1 MAPKM
6 LCHPARTRP
15 RHGFTATARIDRA
28 TGLIVAEA
36 FAAAKP
42 SLSPPPAI
50 TFRALLKLERC
61 INKGGMV
68 YLNGETELQP
78 GQIVQAVVEHA
89 DEHDLWAVLA

>member
-15 RHGFTATARIDRA
+15 RHGFTAKARIDRA

-36 FAAAKP
+36 FTAAKP

-68 YLNGETELQP
+68 YLNGNLH
-78 GQIVQAVVEHA
+78 AVP
-89 DEHDLWAVLA
+89 DGTRNRIITSCSC